1 MGMLLYVLIQAF
13 LYTAAMAAFTV
24 IISSRLGFAGNMWSS
39 PVYSLALDAGNN
51 IGVKYNITF
60 PWYAMMENM
69 TVPQAFAVTFL
80 FLYLYL
86 VFLGMLLYV
95 CTLLLSGIW
104 GIVVVMGVH
113 LAGYL
118 RMMDGYIETS
128 FFARAVPGNFI
139 DGTGAYWISALLF
152 LVLIA
157 VLMALSTVFVKRIE
171 FHPGTEVDG

>member
-1 MGMLLYVLIQAF
+1 M
-13 LYTAAMAAFTV
+13 
-24 IISSRLGFAGNMWSS
+24 
-39 PVYSLALDAGNN
+39 
-51 IGVKYNITF
+51 
-60 PWYAMMENM
+60 
-69 TVPQAFAVTFL
+69 PQAFAVTFL

-139 DGTGAYWISALLF
+139 DGTGAYWKSALLF

>member
-1 MGMLLYVLIQAF
+1 
-13 LYTAAMAAFTV
+13 
-24 IISSRLGFAGNMWSS
+24 
-39 PVYSLALDAGNN
+39 
-51 IGVKYNITF
+51 
-60 PWYAMMENM
+60 MMENM

-139 DGTGAYWISALLF
+139 DGTLSYWWS
-152 LVLIA
+152 A
-157 VLMALSTVFVKRIE
+157 VLFVALIVFLMVLSSVFIDKTE
-171 FHPGTEVDG
+171 FDSGTEGDG